1 MKKFITLLL
10 LILISFFGNS
20 QTLNEETS
28 ALLDSLNKYKF
39 LNSSKAL
46 NYGLQALEIND
57 PGAISQDIT
66 DINVVIGEVL
76 FYQNN
81 FAKSIEYYIAALN
94 LHNLLPVKDRRH
106 KYVNEPPWILVALGN
121 LYYKIER
128 FEIAEK
134 KYLEAIDNFN
144 LLEEEFSIDKTN
156 GLSTSKTNIALIY
169 STLGDVQKAESQ
181 YKDVL
186 ELKKKNN
193 NVAFIIYQYMELM
206 RFYYKYNMT
215 EKGDD
220 LYDLATSLYK
230 ESIDIEKGDRLKE
243 VKIWYSYVLSVY
255 GSNLLKLKKI
265 KEALISLNESKK
277 ITVAQNHNTH
287 VFPDV
292 DLEIAKCYYELQSY
306 NKAENVLLKALN
318 SNIVLLE
325 PNNSNPD
332 KKKLEKLIFLSKI
345 YNIQGKKTEIIKVKD
360 SIIKNYQKQD
370 DYDFNIIE
378 NRLVLYE
385 KEKEITKNK
394 LEKTRLTYTTYI
406 GLLSFILIII
416 AFFSRFKFQR
426 ERNSRLELEKNE
438 VSLKLESKNRELVS
452 KANFI
457 LQRNEYLKNIILK
470 LNKSEVN
477 EQSFRRVKKEVSELI
492 NSEKSYEEFDKIF
505 TNVYPKFYKIL
516 NDKHNL
522 SQTYLRLAAY
532 IRMNQSN
539 NEIAKICGVSIRTV
553 ETQRY
558 RLSKLLN
565 LDKNEN
571 LNSYIHKINYANVN
585 AANAVQGADLQATKL
600 WGAK

>member
-1 MKKFITLLL
+1 MKKIILVFLF
-10 LILISFFGNS
+10 ILISFFGNS

-81 FAKSIEYYIAALN
+81 YAKSIEYYIAALN
-94 LHNLLPVKDRRH
+94 MHNLLPVKDRLH

-121 LYYKIER
+121 LYFKIER

-144 LLEEEFSIDKTN
+144 LLEEEFSIDKIN
-156 GLSTSKTNIALIY
+156 GLSTSKTNIAAIY
-169 STLGDVQKAESQ
+169 SIKGDVQKAESQ
-181 YKDVL
+181 YKEVL
-186 ELKKKNN
+186 ELRKKNN
-193 NVAFIIYQYMELM
+193 NAAFTIYQYMEMM

-230 ESIDIEKGDRLKE
+230 ESIDVEKGDRLKE

-277 ITVAQNHNTH
+277 ITLTQNHNTT

-306 NKAENVLLKALN
+306 NKAENVLLEALN

-325 PNNSNPD
+325 PNNSNSD
-332 KKKLEKLIFLSKI
+332 KKRLEKLIFLSKI
-345 YNIQGKKTEIIKVKD
+345 YNIQGKKTEIIKIKD

-370 DYDFNIIE
+370 DLDFNIIE

-385 KEKEITKNK
+385 KEKEINKNK
-394 LEKTRLTYTTYI
+394 LEKTRLTYITYI
-406 GLLSFILIII
+406 GLLSFIIIII
-416 AFFSRFKFQR
+416 AFFARFKFQR

-457 LQRNEYLKNIILK
+457 LQRNEYLKNIISK

-492 NSEKSYEEFDKIF
+492 SSEKSYEEFDKIF

-558 RLSKLLN
+558 RLSKLLT
-565 LDKNEN
+565 LDKSEN
-571 LNSYIHKINYANVN
+571 LNSYIQRIN
-585 AANAVQGADLQATKL
+585 
-600 WGAK
+600 

>member
-1 MKKFITLLL
+1 MKKSILVFLF
-10 LILISFFGNS
+10 ILISFFGNS

-28 ALLDSLNKYKF
+28 SLLDSLNKYKF
-39 LNSSKAL
+39 LNSKKAL
-46 NYGLQALEIND
+46 NYGLQALEING

-81 FAKSIEYYIAALN
+81 YAKSIEYYIAALN
-94 LHNLLPVKDRRH
+94 MHNLLPVKDRLH

-121 LYYKIER
+121 LYFKIER

-144 LLEEEFSIDKTN
+144 LLEEEFSIDKIN
-156 GLSTSKTNIALIY
+156 GLSTSKANIALIY
-169 STLGDVQKAESQ
+169 STKGDFQKAESQ

-186 ELKKKNN
+186 ELRKKNN
-193 NVAFIIYQYMELM
+193 NAAFTIYQYMEMM

-230 ESIDIEKGDRLKE
+230 ESIAIKKGDNLEE
-243 VKIWYSYVLSVY
+243 VKIWYSYVLSAY

-277 ITVAQNHNTH
+277 ITVAQNHNTS

-325 PNNSNPD
+325 PNDSNSD

-370 DYDFNIIE
+370 DLDFNIIE

-385 KEKEITKNK
+385 KEKEINKNK

-406 GLLSFILIII
+406 GLLSFIIIII
-416 AFFSRFKFQR
+416 AFFARFKFQR

-457 LQRNEYLKNIILK
+457 LQRNEYLKNIISK

-492 NSEKSYEEFDKIF
+492 SSEKSYEEFDKIF

-558 RLSKLLN
+558 RLSKLLK

-571 LNSYIHKINYANVN
+571 LNSYIHKIN
-585 AANAVQGADLQATKL
+585 
-600 WGAK
+600 

>member
-1 MKKFITLLL
+1 MKKIITLLL

-66 DINVVIGEVL
+66 DINVTIGEVL

-94 LHNLLPVKDRRH
+94 MHNLLPIKDRLH

-169 STLGDVQKAESQ
+169 STKGDVQKAESQ

-186 ELKKKNN
+186 ELRKKNN
-193 NVAFIIYQYMELM
+193 NAAFIIYQYMELM

-277 ITVAQNHNTH
+277 ITVAQNHNTS

-385 KEKEITKNK
+385 KEKEINKNK

-406 GLLSFILIII
+406 GLLSFIIIII
-416 AFFSRFKFQR
+416 AFFARFKFQR

-457 LQRNEYLKNIILK
+457 LQRNEYLKNIISK

-492 NSEKSYEEFDKIF
+492 SSEKSYEEFDKIF

-558 RLSKLLN
+558 RLSKLLK

-571 LNSYIHKINYANVN
+571 LNSYIQRIN
-585 AANAVQGADLQATKL
+585 
-600 WGAK
+600 

>member
-1 MKKFITLLL
+1 MKKIILVFLF
-10 LILISFFGNS
+10 ILISFFGNS

-66 DINVVIGEVL
+66 DINLVIGEVL

-94 LHNLLPVKDRRH
+94 MHNLLPVKDRLH

-121 LYYKIER
+121 LYFKIER

-144 LLEEEFSIDKTN
+144 LLEEEFSIDKIN
-156 GLSTSKTNIALIY
+156 GLSTSKTNIAAIY
-169 STLGDVQKAESQ
+169 STKGDVQKAESQ
-181 YKDVL
+181 YKEVL
-186 ELKKKNN
+186 ELRKKNN
-193 NVAFIIYQYMELM
+193 NAAFTIYQYMEMM

-230 ESIDIEKGDRLKE
+230 ESIDVEKGDRLKE

-277 ITVAQNHNTH
+277 ITLTQNHNTT

-325 PNNSNPD
+325 PNNSNSD

-345 YNIQGKKTEIIKVKD
+345 YNIQGKKTEIIKIKD

-370 DYDFNIIE
+370 DLDFNIIE

-385 KEKEITKNK
+385 KEKEINKNK

-406 GLLSFILIII
+406 GLLSFIIIII
-416 AFFSRFKFQR
+416 AFFARFKFQR

-457 LQRNEYLKNIILK
+457 LQRNEYLKNIISK

-492 NSEKSYEEFDKIF
+492 SSEKSYEEFDKIF

-558 RLSKLLN
+558 RLSKLLT
-565 LDKNEN
+565 LDKSEN
-571 LNSYIHKINYANVN
+571 LNSYIQRIN
-585 AANAVQGADLQATKL
+585 
-600 WGAK
+600 

>member
-1 MKKFITLLL
+1 MKKSILVFLFILT
-10 LILISFFGNS
+10 SFFGNS

-39 LNSSKAL
+39 LDSKKAL

-66 DINVVIGEVL
+66 DINLVIGEVL

-81 FAKSIEYYIAALN
+81 YAKSIEYYIAALN
-94 LHNLLPVKDRRH
+94 MHNLLPIKDRLH

-121 LYYKIER
+121 LYFKIER

-144 LLEEEFSIDKTN
+144 LLEEEFSIDKIN
-156 GLSTSKTNIALIY
+156 GLSTSKTNIAAIY
-169 STLGDVQKAESQ
+169 SIKGDVQKAESQ
-181 YKDVL
+181 YKEVL
-186 ELKKKNN
+186 ELRKKNN
-193 NVAFIIYQYMELM
+193 NAAFTIYQYMEMM

-230 ESIDIEKGDRLKE
+230 ESIDVEKGNRLKE

-265 KEALISLNESKK
+265 KKALISLNESKK
-277 ITVAQNHNTH
+277 ITVTQNHNTT

-325 PNNSNPD
+325 PNNSNSD

-345 YNIQGKKTEIIKVKD
+345 YNIQGKKTEIIKIKD

-370 DYDFNIIE
+370 DLDFNIIE

-385 KEKEITKNK
+385 KEQEINKNK
-394 LEKTRLTYTTYI
+394 LEKTRLTYTTYM
-406 GLLSFILIII
+406 GLLIFIIIII

-426 ERNSRLELEKNE
+426 ERNSRLVLEKNE
-438 VSLKLESKNRELVS
+438 VSLKLESKNIELVS

-457 LQRNEYLKNIILK
+457 LQRNEYLKNIISK

-492 NSEKSYEEFDKIF
+492 SSEKSYEEFDKIF

-539 NEIAKICGVSIRTV
+539 NEIAKICGVSMRTV

-558 RLSKLLN
+558 RLSKLLE
-565 LDKNEN
+565 LDKGEN
-571 LNSYIHKINYANVN
+571 LNSYILRIN
-585 AANAVQGADLQATKL
+585 
-600 WGAK
+600 

>member
-28 ALLDSLNKYKF
+28 VLLDSLNKYKF
-39 LNSSKAL
+39 INYKKAL
-46 NYGLQALEIND
+46 NYGLKALEIND
-57 PGAISQDIT
+57 PEEISINIF
-66 DINVVIGEVL
+66 DINAGLGEIL

-81 FAKSIEYYIAALN
+81 YAKSIEYYLTALN

-121 LYYKIER
+121 LYFKIER

-144 LLEEEFSIDKTN
+144 LLEEEFSIDKIN
-156 GLSTSKTNIALIY
+156 GLSTSKTNIAAIY
-169 STLGDVQKAESQ
+169 STKGDVQKAESQ

-186 ELKKKNN
+186 ELRKKNN
-193 NVAFIIYQYMELM
+193 NAAFTIYQYMEMM

-230 ESIDIEKGDRLKE
+230 ESIDVEKGDRLKE

-277 ITVAQNHNTH
+277 ITLTQNHNTT

-306 NKAENVLLKALN
+306 NKAENA
-318 SNIVLLE
+318 LLE
-325 PNNSNPD
+325 SLSFDNLISEPKPINFNSD
-332 KKKLEKLIFLSKI
+332 KRRLEKLIFLSKI

-370 DYDFNIIE
+370 DLDFNIIE

-385 KEKEITKNK
+385 KEKEINKNK

-406 GLLSFILIII
+406 GLLIFILIII
-416 AFFSRFKFQR
+416 AFFARFKFQR

-457 LQRNEYLKNIILK
+457 LQRNEYLKNIISK

-492 NSEKSYEEFDKIF
+492 SSEKSYEEFDKIF

-558 RLSKLLN
+558 RLSKLLK

-571 LNSYIHKINYANVN
+571 LNSYIQRIN
-585 AANAVQGADLQATKL
+585 
-600 WGAK
+600 

>member
-1 MKKFITLLL
+1 MKKIILVFLF
-10 LILISFFGNS
+10 ILISFFGNS

-66 DINVVIGEVL
+66 DINLVIGEVL

-94 LHNLLPVKDRRH
+94 MHNLLPVKDRLH

-121 LYYKIER
+121 LYFKIER

-144 LLEEEFSIDKTN
+144 LFEEEFSIDKIN
-156 GLSTSKTNIALIY
+156 GLSTSKTNIAAIY
-169 STLGDVQKAESQ
+169 STKGDVQKAESQ
-181 YKDVL
+181 YKEVL
-186 ELKKKNN
+186 ELRKKNN
-193 NVAFIIYQYMELM
+193 NAAFTIYQYMEMM

-230 ESIDIEKGDRLKE
+230 ESLDIEKGDRLKE

-277 ITVAQNHNTH
+277 ITLTQNHNTT

-306 NKAENVLLKALN
+306 NKAENVLLEALN

-325 PNNSNPD
+325 PNNSNSD
-332 KKKLEKLIFLSKI
+332 KKRLEKLIFLSKI
-345 YNIQGKKTEIIKVKD
+345 YNIQGKKTEIIKIKD

-370 DYDFNIIE
+370 DLDFNIIE

-385 KEKEITKNK
+385 KEQEINKNK

-406 GLLSFILIII
+406 GLLSFIIIII
-416 AFFSRFKFQR
+416 AFFARFKFQR

-457 LQRNEYLKNIILK
+457 LQRNEYLKNIISK

-492 NSEKSYEEFDKIF
+492 SSEKSYEEFDKIF

-558 RLSKLLN
+558 RLSKLLT
-565 LDKNEN
+565 LDKSEN
-571 LNSYIHKINYANVN
+571 LNSYIQRIN
-585 AANAVQGADLQATKL
+585 
-600 WGAK
+600 

>member
-1 MKKFITLLL
+1 MKKSILVFLFILT
-10 LILISFFGNS
+10 SFFGNS

-39 LNSSKAL
+39 LNSKKAL

-66 DINVVIGEVL
+66 DINLVIGEVL

-81 FAKSIEYYIAALN
+81 YAKSIEYYIAALN
-94 LHNLLPVKDRRH
+94 MHNLLPVKDRLH

-121 LYYKIER
+121 LYFKIER

-144 LLEEEFSIDKTN
+144 LLEEKFTIDKIN

-169 STLGDVQKAESQ
+169 STKGDVQKAESQ

-186 ELKKKNN
+186 ELRKKTGDEAG
-193 NVAFIIYQYMELM
+193 VIYQYMETM

-230 ESIDIEKGDRLKE
+230 ESIDVEKGNRLKE

-265 KEALISLNESKK
+265 KKALISLNESKK
-277 ITVAQNHNTH
+277 ITVTQNHNTT

-325 PNNSNPD
+325 PNNSNSD
-332 KKKLEKLIFLSKI
+332 KKRLEKLIFLSEI
-345 YNIQGKKTEIIKVKD
+345 YNIQDKKTEIIKIKD

-370 DYDFNIIE
+370 DLDFNIIE

-385 KEKEITKNK
+385 KEQEINKNK

-406 GLLSFILIII
+406 GLLSFIIIII

-426 ERNSRLELEKNE
+426 ERNSRLVLEKNE
-438 VSLKLESKNRELVS
+438 VSLKLESKNIELVS

-457 LQRNEYLKNIILK
+457 LQRNEYLKNIISK

-492 NSEKSYEEFDKIF
+492 SSEKSYEEFDKIF

-539 NEIAKICGVSIRTV
+539 NEIAKICGVSMRTV

-558 RLSKLLN
+558 RLSKLLK
-565 LDKNEN
+565 LDKGEN
-571 LNSYIHKINYANVN
+571 LNSFIQRIN
-585 AANAVQGADLQATKL
+585 
-600 WGAK
+600 

>member
-1 MKKFITLLL
+1 MKKIITLLL

-66 DINVVIGEVL
+66 DINVTIGEVL

-94 LHNLLPVKDRRH
+94 MHNLLPIKDRLH

-156 GLSTSKTNIALIY
+156 GLSTSKTNIAMIY
-169 STLGDVQKAESQ
+169 STKGDVQKAESQ

-186 ELKKKNN
+186 ELRKKNN
-193 NVAFIIYQYMELM
+193 NAAFIIYQYMELM

-277 ITVAQNHNTH
+277 ITIAQNHNTT

-385 KEKEITKNK
+385 KEKEINKNK

-406 GLLSFILIII
+406 GLLSFIIIII
-416 AFFSRFKFQR
+416 AFFARFKFQR

-457 LQRNEYLKNIILK
+457 LQRNEYLKNIISK

-492 NSEKSYEEFDKIF
+492 SSEKSYEEFDKIF

-558 RLSKLLN
+558 RLSKLLT
-565 LDKNEN
+565 LDKSEN
-571 LNSYIHKINYANVN
+571 LNSYIQRIN
-585 AANAVQGADLQATKL
+585 
-600 WGAK
+600 

>member
-1 MKKFITLLL
+1 MKKIILVFLF
-10 LILISFFGNS
+10 ILISFFGNS

-66 DINVVIGEVL
+66 DINLVIGEVL

-94 LHNLLPVKDRRH
+94 MHNLLPVKDRLH

-121 LYYKIER
+121 LYFKIER

-144 LLEEEFSIDKTN
+144 LLEEEFSIDKIN
-156 GLSTSKTNIALIY
+156 GLSTSKTNIAAIY
-169 STLGDVQKAESQ
+169 STKGDVQKAESQ

-186 ELKKKNN
+186 ELRKKNN
-193 NVAFIIYQYMELM
+193 NAAFTIYQYMEMM

-230 ESIDIEKGDRLKE
+230 ESIDVEKGDRLKE

-277 ITVAQNHNTH
+277 ITLTQNHNTT

-325 PNNSNPD
+325 PNNSNSD
-332 KKKLEKLIFLSKI
+332 KKRLEKLIFLSKI
-345 YNIQGKKTEIIKVKD
+345 YNIQGKKTEIIKIKD

-370 DYDFNIIE
+370 DLDFNIIE

-385 KEKEITKNK
+385 KEKEINKNK

-406 GLLSFILIII
+406 GLLSFIIIII
-416 AFFSRFKFQR
+416 AFFARFKFQR

-457 LQRNEYLKNIILK
+457 LQRNEYLKNIISK

-492 NSEKSYEEFDKIF
+492 SSEKSYEEFDKVF

-558 RLSKLLN
+558 RLSKLLT
-565 LDKNEN
+565 LDKSEN
-571 LNSYIHKINYANVN
+571 LNSYIQRIN
-585 AANAVQGADLQATKL
+585 
-600 WGAK
+600 

>member
-1 MKKFITLLL
+1 MKKIILVFLF
-10 LILISFFGNS
+10 ILISFFGNS

-66 DINVVIGEVL
+66 DINLVIGEVL

-94 LHNLLPVKDRRH
+94 MHNLLPIKDRLH

-121 LYYKIER
+121 LYFKIER

-144 LLEEEFSIDKTN
+144 LFEEEFSIDKIN
-156 GLSTSKTNIALIY
+156 GLSTSKTNIAAIY
-169 STLGDVQKAESQ
+169 STKGDVQKAESQ

-186 ELKKKNN
+186 ELRKKNN
-193 NVAFIIYQYMELM
+193 NAAFTIYQYMEMM

-230 ESIDIEKGDRLKE
+230 ESIDVEKGDRLKE

-277 ITVAQNHNTH
+277 ITLTQNHNTT

-325 PNNSNPD
+325 PNNSNSD

-370 DYDFNIIE
+370 DLDFNIIE

-385 KEKEITKNK
+385 KEKEINKNK

-406 GLLSFILIII
+406 GLLSFIIIII
-416 AFFSRFKFQR
+416 AFFARFKFQR

-457 LQRNEYLKNIILK
+457 LQRNEYLKNIISK

-492 NSEKSYEEFDKIF
+492 SSEKSYEEFDKIF

-558 RLSKLLN
+558 RLSKLLT
-565 LDKNEN
+565 LDKSEN
-571 LNSYIHKINYANVN
+571 LNSYIQRIN
-585 AANAVQGADLQATKL
+585 
-600 WGAK
+600 

>member
-1 MKKFITLLL
+1 MKKIITLLL

-66 DINVVIGEVL
+66 DINVTIGEVL

-94 LHNLLPVKDRRH
+94 MHNLLPIKDRLH

-156 GLSTSKTNIALIY
+156 GLSTSKTNIAMIY
-169 STLGDVQKAESQ
+169 STKGDVQKAESQ

-186 ELKKKNN
+186 ELRKKNN
-193 NVAFIIYQYMELM
+193 NAAFIIYQYMELM

-277 ITVAQNHNTH
+277 ITVAQNHNTT

-385 KEKEITKNK
+385 KEKEINKNK

-406 GLLSFILIII
+406 GLLSFIIIII
-416 AFFSRFKFQR
+416 AFFARFKFQR

-457 LQRNEYLKNIILK
+457 LQRNEYLKNIISK

-492 NSEKSYEEFDKIF
+492 SSEKSYEEFDKIF

-558 RLSKLLN
+558 RLSKLLK

-571 LNSYIHKINYANVN
+571 LNSYIHKIN
-585 AANAVQGADLQATKL
+585 
-600 WGAK
+600 

>member
-1 MKKFITLLL
+1 MKKIILVFLF
-10 LILISFFGNS
+10 ILISFFGNS

-66 DINVVIGEVL
+66 DINLVIGEVL

-94 LHNLLPVKDRRH
+94 MHNLLPIKDRLH

-121 LYYKIER
+121 LYFKIER

-144 LLEEEFSIDKTN
+144 LFEEEFSIDKIN
-156 GLSTSKTNIALIY
+156 GLSTSKTNIAAIY
-169 STLGDVQKAESQ
+169 STKGDVQKAESQ

-186 ELKKKNN
+186 ELRKKNN
-193 NVAFIIYQYMELM
+193 NAAFTIYQYMEMM

-220 LYDLATSLYK
+220 LYVLATSLYK
-230 ESIDIEKGDRLKE
+230 ESIDVEKGDRLKE

-277 ITVAQNHNTH
+277 ITLTQNHNTT

-325 PNNSNPD
+325 PNNSNSD

-370 DYDFNIIE
+370 DLDFNIIE

-385 KEKEITKNK
+385 KEKEINKNK

-406 GLLSFILIII
+406 GLLSFIIIII
-416 AFFSRFKFQR
+416 AFFARFKFQR

-457 LQRNEYLKNIILK
+457 LQRNEYLKNIISK

-492 NSEKSYEEFDKIF
+492 SSEKSYEEFDKIF

-558 RLSKLLN
+558 RLSKLLK

-571 LNSYIHKINYANVN
+571 LNSYIQRIN
-585 AANAVQGADLQATKL
+585 
-600 WGAK
+600 

>member
-1 MKKFITLLL
+1 MKKIITLLL

-28 ALLDSLNKYKF
+28 VLLDSLNKYKF
-39 LNSSKAL
+39 INYKKAL

-57 PGAISQDIT
+57 PEEISINIF
-66 DINVVIGEVL
+66 DINAGLGEIL

-81 FAKSIEYYIAALN
+81 YAKSIEYYLTALN

-169 STLGDVQKAESQ
+169 STKGDVQKAESQ

-186 ELKKKNN
+186 ELRKKNN
-193 NVAFIIYQYMELM
+193 NAAFIIYQYMELM

-277 ITVAQNHNTH
+277 ITVAQNHNTT

-385 KEKEITKNK
+385 KEKEINKNK

-406 GLLSFILIII
+406 GLLSFIIIII
-416 AFFSRFKFQR
+416 AFFARFKFQR

-457 LQRNEYLKNIILK
+457 LQRNEYLKNIISK

-492 NSEKSYEEFDKIF
+492 SSEKSYEEFDKIF

-539 NEIAKICGVSIRTV
+539 NEIAKICGISIRTV

-558 RLSKLLN
+558 RLSKLLK

-571 LNSYIHKINYANVN
+571 LNSYIHKIN
-585 AANAVQGADLQATKL
+585 
-600 WGAK
+600 

>member
-1 MKKFITLLL
+1 MKK
-10 LILISFFGNS
+10 LIILFLFTLISFFGNS

-28 ALLDSLNKYKF
+28 VLLDSLNKYKF
-39 LNSSKAL
+39 TNYNKAL

-57 PGAISQDIT
+57 PEEISINIF
-66 DINVVIGEVL
+66 DINAGLGEIL

-81 FAKSIEYYIAALN
+81 YAKSIEYYLTALN
-94 LHNLLPVKDRRH
+94 LHNLLPIKDRRY

-128 FEIAEK
+128 FEIAK
-134 KYLEAIDNFN
+134 MKYLEAIDNFN
-144 LLEEEFSIDKTN
+144 LIEDEFISSKIN
-156 GLSTSKTNIALIY
+156 GLSTSKNNLALVY
-169 STLGDVQKAESQ
+169 SSLGDFQKAESQ
-181 YKDVL
+181 YKEVL
-186 ELKKKNN
+186 ESRKKTGKKS
-193 NVAFIIYQYMELM
+193 VIIFQYMM
-206 RFYYKYNMT
+206 MMQFYYKFNMHET
-215 EKGDD
+215 GDD
-220 LYDLATSLYK
+220 LYDLATSLYNELK
-230 ESIDIEKGDRLKE
+230 YSNKGDSLE
-243 VKIWYSYVLSVY
+243 EIKIWYSYVLSVY

-265 KEALISLNESKK
+265 KQALISLNESKK
-277 ITVAQNHNTH
+277 IIVAQNHNTT
-287 VFPDV
+287 VYPDV
-292 DLEIAKCYYELQSY
+292 NLEIAKCYYELQSY
-306 NKAENVLLKALN
+306 NKAENALVESLSSDNLVSEPKPINFN
-318 SNIVLLE
+318 S
-325 PNNSNPD
+325 D
-332 KKKLEKLIFLSKI
+332 KRRLEKLLFLSTI
-345 YNIQGKKTEIIKVKD
+345 YNVQGKETEVIKIKD
-360 SIIKNYQKQD
+360 SIIKTYQRQD
-370 DYDFNIIE
+370 NLDFNIIE

-385 KEKEITKNK
+385 KEKEINKNK

-416 AFFSRFKFQR
+416 AFFSRFKYQR

-457 LQRNEYLKNIILK
+457 LQRNEYLKNIISK

-492 NSEKSYEEFDKIF
+492 NSERSYEEFDKIF

-539 NEIAKICGVSIRTV
+539 NEIAKISGISIRTV

-558 RLSKLLN
+558 RLSKLLKI
-565 LDKNEN
+565 DKNQN
-571 LNSYIHKINYANVN
+571 LNSYIQRIN
-585 AANAVQGADLQATKL
+585 
-600 WGAK
+600 

>member
-1 MKKFITLLL
+1 MKKIITLLL

-57 PGAISQDIT
+57 PGAISQEIT
-66 DINVVIGEVL
+66 DINVTIGEVL

-94 LHNLLPVKDRRH
+94 MHNLLPIKDRLH

-169 STLGDVQKAESQ
+169 STKGDVQKAESQ

-186 ELKKKNN
+186 ELRKKNN
-193 NVAFIIYQYMELM
+193 NAAFIIYQYMELM
-206 RFYYKYNMT
+206 RFYYKHNMT

-277 ITVAQNHNTH
+277 ITVAQNHNTT

-385 KEKEITKNK
+385 KEKEINKNK

-406 GLLSFILIII
+406 GLLSFIIIII
-416 AFFSRFKFQR
+416 AFFARFKFQR

-457 LQRNEYLKNIILK
+457 LQRNEYLKNIISK

-492 NSEKSYEEFDKIF
+492 SSEKSYEEFDKIF

-558 RLSKLLN
+558 RLSKLLK

-571 LNSYIHKINYANVN
+571 LNSYIHKIN
-585 AANAVQGADLQATKL
+585 
-600 WGAK
+600 

>member
-1 MKKFITLLL
+1 MKKIILVFLF
-10 LILISFFGNS
+10 ILISFFGNS

-66 DINVVIGEVL
+66 DINLVIGEVL

-94 LHNLLPVKDRRH
+94 MHNLLPIKDRLH
-106 KYVNEPPWILVALGN
+106 KYVNETPWILVALGN
-121 LYYKIER
+121 LYFKIER

-144 LLEEEFSIDKTN
+144 LLEEEFSIDKIN
-156 GLSTSKTNIALIY
+156 GLSTSKTNIAAIY
-169 STLGDVQKAESQ
+169 STKGDVQKAESQ

-186 ELKKKNN
+186 ELRKKNN
-193 NVAFIIYQYMELM
+193 NAAFTIYQYMEMM

-230 ESIDIEKGDRLKE
+230 ESIDVEKGDRLKE

-277 ITVAQNHNTH
+277 ITLTQNHNTT

-325 PNNSNPD
+325 PNNSNSD

-370 DYDFNIIE
+370 DLDFNIIE

-385 KEKEITKNK
+385 KEKEINKNK

-406 GLLSFILIII
+406 GLLSFIIIII
-416 AFFSRFKFQR
+416 AFFARFKFQR

-457 LQRNEYLKNIILK
+457 LQRNEYLKNIISK

-492 NSEKSYEEFDKIF
+492 SSEKSYEEFDKIF

-558 RLSKLLN
+558 RLSKLLK

-571 LNSYIHKINYANVN
+571 LNSYIQRIN
-585 AANAVQGADLQATKL
+585 
-600 WGAK
+600 

>member
-1 MKKFITLLL
+1 MKKSILVFLF
-10 LILISFFGNS
+10 ILISFFSNS

-28 ALLDSLNKYKF
+28 SLLDSLNKYKF

-46 NYGLQALEIND
+46 NYGLQALEING

-81 FAKSIEYYIAALN
+81 YAKSIEYYIAALN
-94 LHNLLPVKDRRH
+94 MHNLLPVKDRLH

-121 LYYKIER
+121 LYFKIER

-144 LLEEEFSIDKTN
+144 LLEEEFSIDKIN
-156 GLSTSKTNIALIY
+156 GLSTSKANIALIY
-169 STLGDVQKAESQ
+169 STKGDFQKAESQ

-186 ELKKKNN
+186 ELRKKNN
-193 NVAFIIYQYMELM
+193 NAAFTIYQYMEMM

-230 ESIDIEKGDRLKE
+230 ESIAIKKGDNLEE
-243 VKIWYSYVLSVY
+243 VKIWYSYVLSAY

-277 ITVAQNHNTH
+277 ITVAQNHNTS

-325 PNNSNPD
+325 PNNSNSD

-370 DYDFNIIE
+370 DLDFNIIE

-385 KEKEITKNK
+385 KEKEINKNK

-406 GLLSFILIII
+406 GLLSFIIIII
-416 AFFSRFKFQR
+416 AFFARFKFQR

-457 LQRNEYLKNIILK
+457 LQRNEYLKNIISK

-492 NSEKSYEEFDKIF
+492 SSEKSYEEFDKIF

-558 RLSKLLN
+558 RLSKLLK

-571 LNSYIHKINYANVN
+571 LNSYIQRIN
-585 AANAVQGADLQATKL
+585 
-600 WGAK
+600 

>member
-1 MKKFITLLL
+1 MKKSILVFLFILT
-10 LILISFFGNS
+10 SFFGNS

-39 LNSSKAL
+39 LNSKKAL

-66 DINVVIGEVL
+66 DINLVIGEVL

-94 LHNLLPVKDRRH
+94 MHNLLPIKDRLH

-121 LYYKIER
+121 LYFKIER

-144 LLEEEFSIDKTN
+144 LLEEKFTIDKIN

-169 STLGDVQKAESQ
+169 STKGDVQKAESQ
-181 YKDVL
+181 YKDVI
-186 ELKKKNN
+186 ELRKKTGDEAG
-193 NVAFIIYQYMELM
+193 VIYQYMETM

-230 ESIDIEKGDRLKE
+230 ESIDVEKGNRLKE

-265 KEALISLNESKK
+265 KKALISLNESKK
-277 ITVAQNHNTH
+277 ITVTQNHNTT

-325 PNNSNPD
+325 PNNSNSD

-345 YNIQGKKTEIIKVKD
+345 YNIQGKKTEIIKIKD

-370 DYDFNIIE
+370 DLDFNIIE

-385 KEKEITKNK
+385 KEQEINKNK

-406 GLLSFILIII
+406 GLLSFIIIII

-426 ERNSRLELEKNE
+426 ERNSRLVLEKNE
-438 VSLKLESKNRELVS
+438 VSLKLESKNIELVS

-457 LQRNEYLKNIILK
+457 LQRNEYLKNIISK

-492 NSEKSYEEFDKIF
+492 SSEKSYEEFDKIF

-539 NEIAKICGVSIRTV
+539 NEIAKICGVSMRTV

-558 RLSKLLN
+558 RLSKLLE
-565 LDKNEN
+565 LDKGEN
-571 LNSYIHKINYANVN
+571 LNSFIQRIN
-585 AANAVQGADLQATKL
+585 
-600 WGAK
+600 

>member
-1 MKKFITLLL
+1 MKKSILVFLF
-10 LILISFFGNS
+10 ILISFFGSS

-39 LNSSKAL
+39 LDSKKAL

-66 DINVVIGEVL
+66 DINLVIGEVL

-94 LHNLLPVKDRRH
+94 MHNLLPINDRLH
-106 KYVNEPPWILVALGN
+106 KYVIEPPWILVALGN
-121 LYYKIER
+121 LYFKIER

-144 LLEEEFSIDKTN
+144 LLEEKFTIDKIN
-156 GLSTSKTNIALIY
+156 GLSTSKTNIAAIY
-169 STLGDVQKAESQ
+169 STKGDVQKAESQ
-181 YKDVL
+181 YKEVL
-186 ELKKKNN
+186 ELRIK
-193 NVAFIIYQYMELM
+193 AGYEATIIYQYMETM

-220 LYDLATSLYK
+220 LYDLATLLYK
-230 ESIDIEKGDRLKE
+230 ESIAIKKGDNLEE
-243 VKIWYSYVLSVY
+243 VKIWYSYVLSAY

-277 ITVAQNHNTH
+277 ITVAQNHNTT
-287 VFPDV
+287 VYPDV

-306 NKAENVLLKALN
+306 NKAENVVLESLN
-318 SNIVLLE
+318 SNNVFLE
-325 PNNSNPD
+325 PNNSD
-332 KKKLEKLIFLSKI
+332 KKRLEKLIFLSEI
-345 YNIQGKKTEIIKVKD
+345 YNIQDKKTEIIKIKD

-370 DYDFNIIE
+370 DLDFNIIE
-378 NRLVLYE
+378 NRLDLYE
-385 KEKEITKNK
+385 KEQEINKNK

-406 GLLSFILIII
+406 GLLSFIIIII
-416 AFFSRFKFQR
+416 AFFARFKFQR

-438 VSLKLESKNRELVS
+438 VSLKLESKNIELVS

-457 LQRNEYLKNIILK
+457 LQRNEYLKNIISK

-492 NSEKSYEEFDKIF
+492 SSEKSYEEFDKIF

-558 RLSKLLN
+558 RLSKLLT
-565 LDKNEN
+565 LDKGEN
-571 LNSYIHKINYANVN
+571 LNSYIQRIN
-585 AANAVQGADLQATKL
+585 
-600 WGAK
+600 

>member
-1 MKKFITLLL
+1 MKKIITLLL

-66 DINVVIGEVL
+66 DINVAIGEVL

-94 LHNLLPVKDRRH
+94 LHNLLPIKDRLH

-156 GLSTSKTNIALIY
+156 GLSTSKTNIAMIY
-169 STLGDVQKAESQ
+169 STKGDVQKAESQ

-186 ELKKKNN
+186 ELRKKNN
-193 NVAFIIYQYMELM
+193 NAAFIIYQYMELM

-277 ITVAQNHNTH
+277 ITVAQNHNTT
-287 VFPDV
+287 VLPDV

-385 KEKEITKNK
+385 KEKEINKNK

-406 GLLSFILIII
+406 GLLSFIIIII
-416 AFFSRFKFQR
+416 AFFARFKFQR

-457 LQRNEYLKNIILK
+457 LQRNEYLKNIISK

-492 NSEKSYEEFDKIF
+492 SSEKSYEEFDKIF

-558 RLSKLLN
+558 RLSKLLK

-571 LNSYIHKINYANVN
+571 LNSYIHKIN
-585 AANAVQGADLQATKL
+585 
-600 WGAK
+600 

>member
-1 MKKFITLLL
+1 MKKIITLLL

-66 DINVVIGEVL
+66 DINVTIGEVL

-94 LHNLLPVKDRRH
+94 MHNLLPIKDRLH

-169 STLGDVQKAESQ
+169 STKGDVQKAESQ

-186 ELKKKNN
+186 ELRKKNN
-193 NVAFIIYQYMELM
+193 NAAFIIYQYMELM

-277 ITVAQNHNTH
+277 ITVAQNHNTT

-325 PNNSNPD
+325 PNNSNSD

-385 KEKEITKNK
+385 KEKEINKNK

-406 GLLSFILIII
+406 GLLSFIIIII
-416 AFFSRFKFQR
+416 AFFARFKFQR

-457 LQRNEYLKNIILK
+457 LQRNEYLKNIISK

-492 NSEKSYEEFDKIF
+492 SSEKSYEEFDKIF

-558 RLSKLLN
+558 RLSKLLK
-565 LDKNEN
+565 LEKNEN
-571 LNSYIHKINYANVN
+571 LNSYIQRIN
-585 AANAVQGADLQATKL
+585 
-600 WGAK
+600 